1 MKKIKII
8 FYVLFLSVL
17 TQNVFALNSKLV
29 EANELYMKAQ
39 YEKAVIVYEE
49 LIQTEGVA
57 PELYYNL
64 GNAYYKSGE
73 IAKSILNYERA
84 LRISPLYEDAK
95 VNLEMANL
103 KVIDNIEMTESFFL
117 KRWNETLMKMLTSN
131 QWLYLSAGF
140 FLIALLALFIFI
152 FGTTRTFRQT
162 SFYTGFVVFI
172 FSVVMFLYAGSRKN
186 QMVGQQEAVIMS
198 GVVIVKS
205 SPDKSGTD
213 IFQLHEGAK
222 VKIISTVGNWD
233 EIKLGNGNVGW
244 VEHKHLEAI

>member
-17 TQNVFALNSKLV
+17 TQNVFALNEKLV
-29 EANELYMKAQ
+29 QANDLYMKAQ
-39 YEKAVIVYEE
+39 YEQAATVYEE
-49 LIQTEGVA
+49 LVHAEGVA
-57 PELYYNL
+57 PELFYNL

-103 KVIDNIEMTESFFL
+103 KVIDNVEMTESFFL

-131 QWLYLSAGF
+131 QWLFLSAAF
-140 FLIALLALFIFI
+140 FLISLIALFVFI
-152 FGTTRTFRQT
+152 FGTTRSFRQT
-162 SFYTGFVVFI
+162 SFYAGIVVFLMSMI
-172 FSVVMFLYAGSRKN
+172 MILYAGSRKN
-186 QMVGQQEAVIMS
+186 QLVGQQEAIIMS
-198 GVVIVKS
+198 GVVVVKS

-213 IFQLHEGAK
+213 IFQLHEGTK
-222 VKIISTVGNWD
+222 VIIMSTVGKWD

-244 VEHKHLEAI
+244 VEHKHVEAI

>member
-1 MKKIKII
+1 MKKINII

-17 TQNVFALNSKLV
+17 TQNVLANKEKLV
-29 EANELYMKAQ
+29 QANDLYMKAQ
-39 YEKAVIVYEE
+39 YEQAAAVYEE
-49 LIQTEGVA
+49 VIQTDGIA
-57 PELYYNL
+57 PELFYNL

-84 LRISPLYEDAK
+84 LRMSPLYEDAK

-103 KVIDNIEMTESFFL
+103 KVIDNVEMTESFFL

-131 QWLYLSAGF
+131 QWLYLSALF
-140 FLIALLALFIFI
+140 FLLSLIALFIFI
-152 FGTTRTFRQT
+152 FGTTRSFRQS
-162 SFYTGFVVFI
+162 SFYSGIVVFI
-172 FSVVMFLYAGSRKN
+172 LSVIMFLYAGSRKT
-186 QMVGQQEAVIMS
+186 QLVGQQEAIIMS

-213 IFQLHEGAK
+213 IFQLHEGTK
-222 VKIISTVGNWD
+222 VKIISTVGKWD

-244 VEHKHLEAI
+244 VEHKHVEAI